1 MMTGAAEGA
10 GRAARVWVALDS
22 ASRSEA
28 ALEVAATLAR
38 DVRAEL
44 AGLYVE
50 DADLLRLAGLPL
62 AAEMNPLS
70 SALRPLGTADL
81 ERQWRG
87 QAAGM
92 ERALARVARHAGLDW
107 SFQVRRGKPLAE
119 ACALAA
125 LHEVTVIAGRR
136 LAPAH
141 RPAAPGRSPVV
152 LLLDGAAAGPA
163 ARAFADGVALQLDA
177 RLEIIHDA
185 GAAAAAARRAEVRL
199 VLAARPA
206 GVAPDTEMMRR
217 LLAEIRCPLVL
228 A

>member
-1 MMTGAAEGA
+1 MTTGAAEGA
-10 GRAARVWVALDS
+10 ARAARVWVALDS

-70 SALRPLGTADL
+70 SALRPLATADL

-92 ERALARVARHAGLDW
+92 ERALERVARHAGLGW
-107 SFQVRRGKPLAE
+107 SFQVRRGKPLVE
-119 ACALAA
+119 ALALAA

-141 RPAAPGRSPVV
+141 RPAAARPSPVV
-152 LLLDGAAAGPA
+152 LLLEGAAAGPA
-163 ARAFADGVALQLDA
+163 ARAFADAIALRLDA
-177 RLEIIHDA
+177 RLEITRDA
-185 GAAAAAARRAEVRL
+185 GAAATAVRRAEVRL
-199 VLAARPA
+199 VLAARHA
-206 GVAPDTEMMRR
+206 APPQDTEMMRR
-217 LLAEIRCPLVL
+217 LLAEMRCPLVL